1 MYCFCIDNKFNII
14 SIPKNGCTQI
24 IKYISQY
31 LNIFD
36 LHEHSF
42 TTNNCNKY
50 NNIHTCGSRMYSY
63 NSTLPTYLITRPIE
77 LKVLSYFK
85 ANYYYHKKIN
95 DNPTFEYFV
104 NNLHTY
110 YNNDIHHLGMIENQ
124 LKGIKIDYLLD
135 LKDIEIAL
143 NNLFNQH
150 NINFTFVK
158 QNIINNSSDEYSENE
173 NDLSNVFYKDLKF
186 PVKNKLFLDEQLVE
200 KIKLFYK
207 NDLQYYTNNS
217 M

>member
-1 MYCFCIDNKFNII
+1 MFELCF
-14 SIPKNGCTQI
+14 
-24 IKYISQY
+24 
-31 LNIFD
+31 L
-36 LHEHSF
+36 
-42 TTNNCNKY
+42 Y
-50 NNIHTCGSRMYSY
+50 N
-63 NSTLPTYLITRPIE
+63 
-77 LKVLSYFK
+77 
-85 ANYYYHKKIN
+85 
-95 DNPTFEYFV
+95 
-104 NNLHTY
+104 
-110 YNNDIHHLGMIENQ
+110 Q
-124 LKGIKIDYLLD
+124 
-135 LKDIEIAL
+135 

-186 PVKNKLFLDEQLVE
+186 PVKNNLFLDEQLVE